1 MGSQRR
7 RRPGVVSRRTALIAV
22 LALGIAVS
30 VYACRPSGPGRT
42 SWADGSVHGAWR
54 SVYDGYGENSG
65 HDGTLTIA
73 PQASRLPD
81 ETHAGLIVS
90 TAVYGD
96 MVFSARMRAVAQL
109 RTPKPNPWEVPW
121 LLWSYTDPEHF
132 YYVTLKPNGWELGK
146 RDPAYPG
153 GQRFLA
159 TGPARFPVGRWYQV
173 LVTQRGAAF
182 SVQVGGRELTS
193 YTDTERPYGR
203 GGVGV
208 YTEDARGEFR
218 DLTARNLPPGTG

>member
-1 MGSQRR
+1 MRR
-7 RRPGVVSRRTALIAV
+7 SPRRRTASLTLVSVV
-22 LALGIAVS
+22 LAVAFVT
-30 VYACRPSGPGRT
+30 VYGCQAHGPAKR
-42 SWADGSVHGAWR
+42 SWADGSVHGPWL
-54 SVYDGYGENSG
+54 SVYDGYGENDG

-73 PQASRLPD
+73 PQAARLPE

-90 TAVYGD
+90 TAGYGD

-121 LLWSYTDPEHF
+121 LVWAYTDPEHF

-159 TGPARFPVGRWYQV
+159 TGPARFPVGRWYHV
-173 LVTQRGAAF
+173 LVTQRGTVF
-182 SVQVGGRELTS
+182 SVQVGGRELAS
-193 YTDTERPYGR
+193 YADTERPYDR
-203 GGVGV
+203 GSVGV

-218 DLTARNLPPGTG
+218 DLTVRNLPPGGVS